1 MSSINGIMPLHI
13 PQLRVLFL
21 CTHNSAR
28 SQLAEALLRH
38 LYGDAGRLN
47 AHAQRFDVFSAG
59 TERTRVKP
67 EVPVVLAELGVPSDE
82 LFSKTLDDLPDGGF
96 DIVVTVCDQAKE
108 ACPYAPGRLLTIH
121 QSFPDPSEVTTSPEA
136 RVQAFRETRDAIRS
150 WLRTSVAN
158 WPSSP

>member
-1 MSSINGIMPLHI
+1 MPLLI
-13 PQLRVLFL
+13 PRLRVLFL

-38 LYGDAGRLN
+38 LDEGEGRLN
-47 AHAQRFDVFSAG
+47 TDTPRFDVFSAG

-67 EVPVVLAELGVPSDE
+67 EVPVVLAEIGVPSDV
-82 LFSKTLDDLPDGGF
+82 LFSKTLDDLPAGGF

-108 ACPYAPGRLLTIH
+108 SCPYAPGRLLTIH
-121 QSFPDPSEVTTSPEA
+121 QAFPDPSDVTASSED
-136 RVQAFRETRDAIRS
+136 RLQAFRTTRDAILAWVTAS
-150 WLRTSVAN
+150 AAS